1 MTRQALLAVAL
12 LLACGPSDPVPRE
25 PGIQHPPPTPT
36 PSGPTSPPVA
46 PQAAG
51 AADPVATIEPTERR
65 FGLGSDVLPT
75 PGPRSEAV
83 EPEILDKLRSG
94 YPVER
99 IEGLEEL
106 DADGEGLDLAL
117 ELLDRDGNP
126 EVRLAA
132 VEKVSEA
139 LGYSAVAGLVR
150 ALDDSDPRVVVAAIR
165 GLENL
170 GDDSV
175 VPELEPLLQHRDDR
189 VRAVAAEALE
199 LLR

>member
-1 MTRQALLAVAL
+1 VSRKALLAAAL
-12 LLACGPSDPVPRE
+12 LLACGPDASDPAPRVP
-25 PGIQHPPPTPT
+25 GMQHPPPTPA
-36 PSGPTSPPVA
+36 PSVPTVA
-46 PQAAG
+46 PRPPEPADPG
-51 AADPVATIEPTERR
+51 AAAEPTERR
-65 FGLGSDVLPT
+65 FGLGDDVLPP
-75 PGPRSEAV
+75 PGPLPEAV

-99 IEGLEEL
+99 IEGLQEL
-106 DADGEGLDLAL
+106 DADGVGLDLAL
-117 ELLDRDGNP
+117 ELLDWDGNA

-132 VEKVSEA
+132 VEKVSEG

-150 ALDDSDPRVVVAAIR
+150 ALDDPDPRVVVAAIH
-165 GLENL
+165 GLENA

-189 VRAVAAEALE
+189 VRTVAAAALE

>member
-1 MTRQALLAVAL
+1 M
-12 LLACGPSDPVPRE
+12 
-25 PGIQHPPPTPT
+25 
-36 PSGPTSPPVA
+36 
-46 PQAAG
+46 
-51 AADPVATIEPTERR
+51 ERR
-65 FGLGSDVLPT
+65 FGLGGDVLPP
-75 PGPRSEAV
+75 PGPLPEAV

-99 IEGLEEL
+99 IEGLQEL
-106 DADGEGLDLAL
+106 DADGVGLDLAL
-117 ELLDRDGNP
+117 ELLDWDGNA

-132 VEKVSEA
+132 VEKVSEG

-150 ALDDSDPRVVVAAIR
+150 ALDDPDPRVVVAAIH
-165 GLENL
+165 GLENA

-189 VRAVAAEALE
+189 VRTVAAAALE